1 MSDDVVNKH
10 GSTQDVWAEHVDD
23 DAGHAAN
30 QEEHELS
37 AIGAIRK
44 QPKVFAWCL
53 YALFTCLLVSFENQA
68 SGMVLS
74 IPEFRKDFGH
84 AYEGSYVLDT
94 KWQSAFSGAPLAS
107 TIVGTFGASPLADKF
122 GRKPVLI
129 GSILVSF
136 AAIAL
141 EFISTTNEMF
151 FGGKFLNGFT
161 TGIILTVAL
170 AYVGEIVP
178 LALRGFLTCLS
189 ALMFTIGPLTA
200 AIIVNFTGA
209 FESRWAYRSVFCA
222 QFGFAGICAL
232 FMFFMPESPMWL
244 TSVDK
249 TEKAGRSLRRLG
261 FSDFE
266 VTKKISQ
273 MKITLEQS
281 KKETEGASYLECF
294 KKSNLRRTIIAIAPL
309 SIQALGGVYFIAAY
323 GTYYIQLAGYSTED
337 SFKLQIGQ
345 HGMSMAG
352 NIISW
357 FLVDKVGRR
366 PLTVWG
372 TVIVTVILMIC
383 AGLAVQG
390 SDGAIKG
397 SVAMI
402 LIYNFFYNITIGATA
417 YTLLTEVATSKLR
430 AKTISLGVALQYII
444 YTLWAFVIPY
454 VFNPDQ
460 ANLGA
465 KTAFIYGGLG
475 VLCIIYLYFYQVETA
490 GRSYEELDELFQKG
504 ISVKDF
510 KSYVTEAQT
519 RGQEAKESK
528 AEM

>member
-1 MSDDVVNKH
+1 MSDNAVTKAGATH
-10 GSTQDVWAEHVDD
+10 DVWAEHVDD

-30 QEEHELS
+30 QEEHELG
-37 AIGAIRK
+37 AIAAIRK

-84 AYEGSYVLDT
+84 AFEGSYVLDT
-94 KWQSAFSGAPLAS
+94 KWQSAFYGAPLAS
-107 TIVGTFGASPLADKF
+107 TIIGTFGASPMADKF

-136 AAIAL
+136 AAIAI
-141 EFISTTNEMF
+141 EFVSTRNEMF

-189 ALMFTIGPLTA
+189 ALMFTIGPLTS

-222 QFGFAGICAL
+222 QFGFAGIAAL
-232 FMFFMPESPMWL
+232 FMFFMPESPVWL
-244 TSVDK
+244 ISKDRADK
-249 TEKAGRSLRRLG
+249 AARSLRRLG
-261 FSDFE
+261 FTDFQ
-266 VTKKISQ
+266 VTKKVSQ
-273 MKITLEQS
+273 MKITLEQA
-281 KKETEGASYLECF
+281 KRETEGASYLECF
-294 KKSNLRRTIIAIAPL
+294 KKSNLRRTIISIMPL
-309 SIQALGGVYFIAAY
+309 SIQALSGVYFIAAY

-345 HGMSMAG
+345 HGISMAG
-352 NIISW
+352 NICSW
-357 FLVDKVGRR
+357 FLVDNVGRR
-366 PLTVWG
+366 PLTLYG
-372 TVIVTVILMIC
+372 TCIVTVILMVC

-390 SDGAIKG
+390 STSAIKG
-397 SVAMI
+397 SVAML
-402 LIYNFFYNITIGATA
+402 LIYNFFYNVTIGATA
-417 YTLLTEVATSKLR
+417 YTLVTEVATSRLR
-430 AKTISLGVALQYII
+430 AKTISIGVAMQYVI
-444 YTLWAFVIPY
+444 YTVWAFVIPY
-454 VFNPDQ
+454 LFNPDQ

-465 KTAFIYGGLG
+465 KTAFIFGGLG
-475 VLCIIYLYFYQVETA
+475 VLCIVYLWFYQVETS

-504 ISVKDF
+504 ISVRDF
-510 KSYVTEAQT
+510 KSYVTEAQQK
-519 RGQEAKESK
+519 GQEAKESK